1 MEAEKIEKESEALSK
16 QNETDTIE
24 AELNKNR
31 QTAIVKT
38 RSKASDLQEKNS
50 EKMITSNDKLL
61 GKASVGDIVVFFKRF

>member
-1 MEAEKIEKESEALSK
+1 MEAEKESEELAK

-50 EKMITSNDKLL
+50 EK
-61 GKASVGDIVVFFKRF
+61 